1 MPTNSKDRKHWRGA
15 LYLITLGA
23 LSILV
28 VTGVMVL
35 RPAPTPLDWT
45 IRATAMLGLLAVFVT
60 AVSSVFMRELYQL
73 LGRPF
78 IWVHH
83 VVGVAGLVLVTL
95 HPVGVAIRSSSLRVF
110 LPDFSSV
117 EVFLTLGGRPAWYL
131 IGVASLAALLRARF
145 KRGWRVIHYLNYVAF
160 FLASVHATMIGT
172 DFGSVA
178 MRGVTAAMALALV
191 AVFVHKRLQRRRL
204 TRRR

>member
-1 MPTNSKDRKHWRGA
+1 MATNAKDRKRGRGSF
-15 LYLITLGA
+15 YLITA
-23 LSILV
+23 AAMSILV
-28 VTGVMVL
+28 VAGVIAL
-35 RPAPTPLDWT
+35 QPAATPLDWT
-45 IRATAMLGLLAVFVT
+45 IRAAAILGLLAVFLT
-60 AVSSVFMRELYQL
+60 SISSVFMRELYQF

-78 IWVHH
+78 IRVHH
-83 VVGVAGLVLVTL
+83 LVAVAGLILVTL

-178 MRGVTAAMALALV
+178 MRAVTAAMALALV
-191 AVFVHKRLQRRRL
+191 AVFVHKRLQRRHL